1 VIDGSEGPIR
11 EGDVQTEIAEHPEG
25 LGAGNLVNQVGANE
39 KLSGAVG
46 QYAYRMTIPN
56 LLKKGLGH
64 DEIKIIDPTQK
75 RKPALQPLCLIGS
88 VKLCVLQL

>member
-1 VIDGSEGPIR
+1 MIDGSEGPIR

-46 QYAYRMTIPN
+46 QYSYRVTIPN
-56 LLKKGLGH
+56 LLEKSLAH
-64 DEIKIIDPTQK
+64 DDIKIIDPSRK
-75 RKPALQPLCLIGS
+75 RKPALHPLCLIGN